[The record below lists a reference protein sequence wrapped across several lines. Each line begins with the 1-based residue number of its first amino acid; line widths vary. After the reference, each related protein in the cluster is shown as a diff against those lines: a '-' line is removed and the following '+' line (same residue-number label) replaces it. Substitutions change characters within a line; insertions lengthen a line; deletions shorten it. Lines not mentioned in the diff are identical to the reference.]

1 MSSREGHLLD
11 LINDAT
17 LGVCIPGVA
26 LSGLLL
32 VAVAYLQKNPA
43 SRPHLNRVSFRLL
56 VYALIA
62 NIILGVI
69 VLTPSKGITCSFTS
83 FLGTVRAPTHI
94 VDFRTIPNSDYFHFT
109 LHTSGINY
117 VFQLHVLL
125 YGAQSSVR
133 TALFPVILL
142 KVQVIGSN
150 PTTNRFVLVYG
161 FNGNR
166 LEIYYIL
173 GSLLLVGACNITPW
187 AAGELGWYAANG
199 TCWLLGPPDVQL
211 RWLIGTQS
219 VWMILMSL
227 LEFLSFVRIL
237 VFMVRYQLCIQSL
250 RANTDTFSRNL
261 SQTQSKS
268 GIATLRSSLPRPPV
282 MQYRPIII
290 RIGLYPLLSC
300 LLSITSCFAD
310 VYILT
315 HSELTD
321 YNIAVRILDTFAY
334 SLRPLLYVMLAATDP
349 SLLRALRTLR
359 PSEHTVRTTQP
370 WALSMST
377 GSQHTVPHDLAGADP
392 GVKWNG
398 ERREAYE
405 LQGPGKEIER
415 TAGDEEEQMQAES
428 IAQQI

>member
-1 MSSREGHLLD
+1 MSLYIILPALFIHLYLPPLMSSREGHLLD

-32 VAVAYLQKNPA
+32 MAVAYLQRNPA

-69 VLTPSKGITCSFTS
+69 VLTPSKEVTCSFTS
-83 FLGTVRAPTHI
+83 FLGTASI
-94 VDFRTIPNSDYFHFT
+94 MF
-109 LHTSGINY
+109 SGCMSCCIALN
-117 VFQLHVLL
+117 LL
-125 YGAQSSVR
+125 
-133 TALFPVILL
+133 
-142 KVQVIGSN
+142 
-150 PTTNRFVLVYG
+150 FVLVYG

-227 LEFLSFVRIL
+227 LEVLSFVQIL
-237 VFMVRYQLCIQSL
+237 VFMVRHQFRIQSL
-250 RANTDTFSRNL
+250 RANTDTFSGNL
-261 SQTQSKS
+261 SPTQSKS
-268 GIATLRSSLPRPPV
+268 GIATLRSSLLRPPV
-282 MQYRPIII
+282 MRYRPIII

-300 LLSITSCFAD
+300 LLSTTSCFAD

-334 SLRPLLYVMLAATDP
+334 SLRPLLYVLLAATDP

-359 PSEHTVRTTQP
+359 PSEHTVKTTQP
-370 WALSMST
+370 WDLSVST
-377 GSQHTVPHDLAGADP
+377 GSRHTVPHDLARADLD
-392 GVKWNG
+392 VKWNRG
-398 ERREAYE
+398 RREAYE
-405 LQGPGKEIER
+405 LQGPGKEIEI